1 MQYSLLDRST
11 GDAFVRFKHV
21 DDAKRVWEG
30 GSEGLDGSSSRICV
44 GREGITYEW
53 ARRLRWTSCEE
64 CLSHD
69 EMDADRWP
77 MGEYAT
83 GGP

>member
-44 GREGITYEW
+44 GREE
-53 ARRLRWTSCEE
+53 L
-64 CLSHD
+64 
-69 EMDADRWP
+69 
-77 MGEYAT
+77 GER
-83 GGP
+83 GG